1 MDEKKVVKNVV
12 SFGDCKF
19 LVSCVCSLR
28 HFELAR
34 MCSSFFFIFLS
45 WLATVLR
52 KKNAQE
58 TCPHFGRTLLLLPPR
73 HHL

>member
-34 MCSSFFFIFLS
+34 MCSSFFYFPL
-45 WLATVLR
+45 LVCHCPA
-52 KKNAQE
+52 KKKCTGNV
-58 TCPHFGRTLLLLPPR
+58 PSFR
-73 HHL
+73 